1 MMKNRNKRRKIYDY
15 QYPQIEDNYN
25 YNANYYN
32 KISYSKNNE
41 YYNNKSIKQK
51 KFIKDYQNNDK
62 YFQKYSNFSDYDSF
76 YPKNYEKEKSIPE
89 KNNKTDY
96 TNSYPP
102 KKSIYFSKNQ
112 NYEINDN
119 KTYKKILLDSTE
131 GSSVQIKSEKYSKDL
146 EDKTQE
152 EILNNTKE
160 KKKSKKSWIKS
171 IPHPK
176 RKKENESG
184 CPQGKKIKNFQQ
196 KKEEKN
202 SIIKERKL
210 SFSSSQN
217 NESTKQ
223 SMNTINTSCSSNKEK
238 DVSNEEKKEIN
249 LNNNLTNN
257 FIKNKFD
264 DEENNNTE
272 SKEKT
277 QTSNKYLENTEVL
290 QVKVKISENETA
302 TFKIKRYDDLF
313 LTISVF
319 CEIYSIDERL
329 MKPLILKTLSG
340 LNTIYQV
347 YNSNISKDNIKIL
360 KNAKEYFDS
369 IK

>member
-1 MMKNRNKRRKIYDY
+1 MMKNRTKRRKIYDY
-15 QYPQIEDNYN
+15 QYTQEEDNYN
-25 YNANYYN
+25 YNSNYYN
-32 KISYSKNNE
+32 KISYSKNSE
-41 YYNNKSIKQK
+41 YYNNKPIKHK
-51 KFIKDYQNNDK
+51 KFMKEYQNNDK
-62 YFQKYSNFSDYDSF
+62 YFQEYSNFDDYESF
-76 YPKNYEKEKSIPE
+76 YPKNYEKEKSIPDNNT
-89 KNNKTDY
+89 KNDY
-96 TNSYPP
+96 TNTYPS
-102 KKSIYFSKNQ
+102 KKPINFSKNQ
-112 NYEINDN
+112 IHDKNEN
-119 KTYKKILLDSTE
+119 KTYKKILLESTE
-131 GSSVQIKSEKYSKDL
+131 TASVQIQNEKNSKIL

-152 EILNNTKE
+152 EPFNNTKE
-160 KKKSKKSWIKS
+160 KKKTKKSWIKS

-176 RKKENESG
+176 RKKENENG
-184 CPQGKKIKNFQQ
+184 CLQGKKIINFLQ
-196 KKEEKN
+196 KKGEKN
-202 SIIKERKL
+202 SIKKERKL

-223 SMNTINTSCSSNKEK
+223 SINTINTSCSSNKEK

-249 LNNNLTNN
+249 LNINLTNN

-264 DEENNNTE
+264 EDNINNNE
-272 SKEKT
+272 SIVKS
-277 QTSNKYLENTEVL
+277 QPSNKYLENTEVL

-329 MKPLILKTLSG
+329 MKPLILKTLSA

-347 YNSNISKDNIKIL
+347 YNSNVSKDNITTL
-360 KNAKEYFDS
+360 KNAKEYYDD